1 MNRKGI
7 ILAGGQGTRLYP
19 ITKVVSKQLLPVY
32 DKPMIYYPL
41 VTLMTAGIKDI
52 LIITNPQDE
61 KLFKKLLGDGSQWG
75 IKICFKQQ
83 EKPRG
88 IADAL
93 IIAEKFLDNH
103 PSALILGDNIFYSSL
118 TNDLLSVDNYKNNHA
133 TIFSYEVQNPSR
145 YGVIEF
151 DANNVILSIEEKPIN
166 PKSSFAV
173 TGLYLYD
180 SKAPDLCKKL
190 KPSKRGE
197 LEITDLNNIYFNNG
211 ELSNVKLDKSF
222 LWLDSGTHDSLIQ
235 ASNFVCESQKKHNT
249 MIACP
254 EEISYKKGWMDSDML
269 KLIIKENDNKLGKY
283 LNKILEN

>member
-235 ASNFVCESQKKHNT
+235 ASNFVCEAQKKHNT

-269 KLIIKENDNKLGKY
+269 KLTIQENDNKLGKY

>member
-103 PSALILGDNIFYSSL
+103 PSALILGDNIFYSSI

-235 ASNFVCESQKKHNT
+235 ASNFVCEAQKKHNT

-269 KLIIKENDNKLGKY
+269 KLTIQENDNKLGKY

>member
-7 ILAGGQGTRLYP
+7 ILAGGQGTRLHP

-166 PKSSFAV
+166 PKSSFVV

-235 ASNFVCESQKKHNT
+235 ASNLVCEAQKKHNT

-269 KLIIKENDNKLGKY
+269 KLTIQENDNKLGKY

>member
-7 ILAGGQGTRLYP
+7 ILAGGLGTRLHP
-19 ITKVVSKQLLPVY
+19 ITKVISKQLLPVY

-41 VTLMTAGIKDI
+41 STLMSAGIKDI
-52 LIITNPQDE
+52 LIITNPEDE
-61 KLFKKLLGDGSQWG
+61 KQFKKLLGDGSQWG

-83 EKPRG
+83 KKPRG

-93 IIAEKFLDNH
+93 IIAETFLDNH

-145 YGVIEF
+145 YGVIDF
-151 DANNVILSIEEKPIN
+151 DVNNVILSIEEKPIN
-166 PKSSFAV
+166 PKSSFVV

-180 SKAPDLCKKL
+180 SKASDYCKKL

-197 LEITDLNNIYFNNG
+197 LEITDLNNIYLNNG

-235 ASNFVCESQKKHNT
+235 ASNFVCKSQKQYNT
-249 MIACP
+249 IIACP
-254 EEISYKKGWMDSDML
+254 EEISFKKGWIDANMVKSF
-269 KLIIKENDNKLGKY
+269 IEENDNSFGEY
-283 LNKILEN
+283 LNKVLLN

>member
-1 MNRKGI
+1 M
-7 ILAGGQGTRLYP
+7 
-19 ITKVVSKQLLPVY
+19 
-32 DKPMIYYPL
+32 
-41 VTLMTAGIKDI
+41 
-52 LIITNPQDE
+52 
-61 KLFKKLLGDGSQWG
+61 
-75 IKICFKQQ
+75 
-83 EKPRG
+83 
-88 IADAL
+88 
-93 IIAEKFLDNH
+93 
-103 PSALILGDNIFYSSL
+103 
-118 TNDLLSVDNYKNNHA
+118 DNYKNNHA

-235 ASNFVCESQKKHNT
+235 ASNFVCEAQKKHNT

-269 KLIIKENDNKLGKY
+269 KLTIQENDNKLGKY